1 MVAVAV
7 VVAVSV
13 AGAVAVVVALTFM
26 LRCLKG
32 FFYLEP
38 QALGFFVSL
47 PMVLSVCRCR
57 RCFLNELR
65 RRSLSLSTIVIH
77 RRPRHA
83 SLLASLSSSSSVA
96 TLAQAKLKH

>member
-1 MVAVAV
+1 MPLALSLFSGPRFFLVAVAV

-38 QALGFFVSL
+38 QALGFLRFVADGAFCLSV
-47 PMVLSVCRCR
+47 PQVLS
-57 RCFLNELR
+57 
-65 RRSLSLSTIVIH
+65 
-77 RRPRHA
+77 
-83 SLLASLSSSSSVA
+83 
-96 TLAQAKLKH
+96 